1 MDNTQKFSGKADVY
15 QKARPSY
22 AQAMLDFIAQ
32 KWQIG
37 NGSMVA
43 DIGSGTGI
51 LTRQLLGLGARV
63 YAVEPNA
70 DMRAKAEELL
80 GDNPNFVSVTGT
92 AEQTG
97 LPDHS
102 FQLVT
107 AASAFHWFDT
117 ERFKLECERILLP
130 GAPVV
135 LVWNKAELSAEI
147 NLGRERIFKKYC
159 PNFKGFSGGQDEG
172 DKLKRFFF
180 DGALQERRFPNP
192 LSYDRQTFIN
202 RALSSSYSLIETD
215 PEFEAYLIE
224 LGELFDQF
232 AVEGKIMLPQDSV
245 VYFKGWKGAD

>member
-70 DMRAKAEELL
+70 DMRAKAEEML
-80 GDNPNFVSVTGT
+80 GDNPNFVSVIGT

-107 AASAFHWFDT
+107 AASAFHWFDA

-135 LVWNKAELSAEI
+135 LAWNKAELSAEI

-172 DKLKRFFF
+172 DKLKRAFLMALFRS
-180 DGALQERRFPNP
+180 GAFP
-192 LSYDRQTFIN
+192 TH
-202 RALSSSYSLIETD
+202 
-215 PEFEAYLIE
+215 
-224 LGELFDQF
+224 
-232 AVEGKIMLPQDSV
+232 
-245 VYFKGWKGAD
+245 

>member
-22 AQAMLDFIAQ
+22 AQELLDFIAQ

-37 NGSMVA
+37 EGSQVA

-51 LTRQLLGLGARV
+51 LARQLLGLGARV

-80 GDNPNFVSVTGT
+80 GEHANFVSVVGT
-92 AEQTG
+92 AEQTS

-102 FQLVT
+102 FHLVT
-107 AASAFHWFDT
+107 AASAFHWFDP
-117 ERFKLECERILLP
+117 ERFRQECDRILLP

-135 LVWNKAELSAEI
+135 LVWNEARLSEEI
-147 NLGRERIFKKYC
+147 NLGRERIYKKYC
-159 PNFKGFSGGQDEG
+159 PNFRGFSGGREG
-172 DKLKRFFF
+172 RTRAKHAFFGEEIQEQRF
-180 DGALQERRFPNP
+180 ANP
-192 LSYDRQTFIN
+192 LSYDRQTFVN

-215 PEFEAYLIE
+215 PEFDAYLAE
-224 LGELFDQF
+224 LAELFDQH
-232 AVEGKIMLPQDSV
+232 AVDGKIVLPQDSV
-245 VYFKGWKGAD
+245 AYFKG